1 MRLPRQTPRRKK
13 SSIPGN
19 DRDKSALVPIAGGR
33 AADGFGV
40 GEVMNEKKPGS
51 ELAGSE
57 QTRPVSEE
65 NVSVVRGVL
74 EPTPLRSTA
83 AEQKPPRPEAAMNME
98 SNLRRSRGRLNR
110 ETMNRLGKTLEAYY
124 DDVRKEG
131 VPDRF
136 KDLLQQLEGRQDK
149 GTTG

>member
-1 MRLPRQTPRRKK
+1 
-13 SSIPGN
+13 
-19 DRDKSALVPIAGGR
+19 
-33 AADGFGV
+33 
-40 GEVMNEKKPGS
+40 MNEKKSGS
-51 ELAGSE
+51 ELAGTE

-65 NVSVVRGVL
+65 NTSVMRGVMQ
-74 EPTPLRSTA
+74 PTPLR
-83 AEQKPPRPEAAMNME
+83 AEPKPARPEAPMNMD
-98 SNLRRSRGRLNR
+98 SNMRKSRGRLNR

>member
-1 MRLPRQTPRRKK
+1 M
-13 SSIPGN
+13 
-19 DRDKSALVPIAGGR
+19 
-33 AADGFGV
+33 
-40 GEVMNEKKPGS
+40 GEVMNEKKSGS
-51 ELAGSE
+51 ELAGPE

-65 NVSVVRGVL
+65 NVSVVRGVI
-74 EPTPLRSTA
+74 EPTPLRSTS
-83 AEQKPPRPEAAMNME
+83 AEQKPARPEAAMNME
-98 SNLRRSRGRLNR
+98 SNLRKSRGRLNR

-136 KDLLQQLEGRQDK
+136 KYLLQQLEGRQDK